1 MKKHTVL
8 HQQAVEQLL
17 TYWSKYAK
25 IKRSHF
31 NWLLD
36 HSTYHQVSTRGV
48 LYQEG
53 SREKNVYIVCGGLIA
68 RIYED
73 DASETDKIFSV
84 ALPGMALTTTEHLY
98 SDRPSQGHIVGIRP
112 SHILALPYETVHKY
126 KKKDAK
132 VAVLV
137 DVLHSKKKKQLVQLR
152 RLSLIQNPSERYL
165 RFYRDMPMLRA
176 ILSQREM
183 AMLLSISRSTIQRA
197 NRRIP

>member
-1 MKKHTVL
+1 MKKHTIL

-17 TYWSKYAK
+17 TYWSQYAK
-25 IKRSHF
+25 IKKSHF
-31 NWLLD
+31 NWLLNN
-36 HSTYHQVSTRGV
+36 STYHQLSNKRV
-48 LYQEG
+48 LYEEG
-53 SREKNVYIVCGGLIA
+53 SRDQFVYIVCDGLIA

-73 DASETDKIFSV
+73 EESEKTKIISV
-84 ALPGMALTTTEHLY
+84 ALPGMALMTTEHLY

-112 SHILALPYETVHKY
+112 SHILALPYAIVHKH

-132 VAVLV
+132 IETLV
-137 DVLHSKKKKQLVQLR
+137 DVLNSKKKKQLVQLR
-152 RLSLIQNPSERYL
+152 RLSLILNASERYL
-165 RFYRDMPMLRA
+165 SFYRHMPTLIA

>member
-1 MKKHTVL
+1 MKNQTIL
-8 HQQAVEQLL
+8 HQQAVELLL

-36 HSTYHQVSTRGV
+36 HSIYHQVSARGV
-48 LYQEG
+48 LYEEG
-53 SREKNVYIVCGGLIA
+53 SREKNVYIVCAGLVA

-73 DASETDKIFSV
+73 DESKKDKIFSV

-98 SDRPSQGHIVGIRP
+98 SDRHSQGHIVGIRP
-112 SHILALPYETVHKY
+112 SHILALPYETIHKH

-137 DVLHSKKKKQLVQLR
+137 EVLHSKKKKQLIQLR

-176 ILSQREM
+176 ILSQREI